1 MSEKEFDFTKKKRVV
16 VKIGSSS
23 LNRGETGNLNFTKL
37 EHLVRELCDMRN
49 RGMDVCLVSSGA
61 IAVGRQ
67 TIGLNER
74 PKDISTKQACAAVGQ
89 ARLMMTYQRM
99 FAEYNQIAGQILMTK
114 NTMVNPVSRENA
126 QNTFEELFRLGV
138 IPIVNENDTV
148 STYEMQFGDNDTLSA
163 IVSSLVGADLLIL
176 LSDIDGLFTDD
187 PHKNPDAKLIKV
199 VDKIDTKL
207 LGMAKGST
215 GSDVGTGG
223 MATKLTAAKIAT
235 LSGADM
241 VIANGVDVCILH
253 HIIDDDFTGTS
264 NSLFMQPSPAICI
277 TFSSPWTSTFFSA
290 RRFINSGRNVSAIF
304 SWMTSDS
311 HALHTPILCVL
322 AFNIISIAISK
333 SAVSST
339 KI

>member
-1 MSEKEFDFTKKKRVV
+1 
-16 VKIGSSS
+16 
-23 LNRGETGNLNFTKL
+23 
-37 EHLVRELCDMRN
+37 
-49 RGMDVCLVSSGA
+49 MDVCLVSSGA

-114 NTMVNPVSRENA
+114 NTMVNPVSRKNA
-126 QNTFEELFRLGV
+126 KNTFEELFRLGV

-187 PHKNPDAKLIKV
+187 PHKNPEAKLIKV
-199 VDKIDTKL
+199 VDKIDAKL

-241 VIANGVDVCILH
+241 VIANGADVCILH
-253 HIIDDDFTGTS
+253 HIIDDDFTGTIFKADKS
-264 NSLFMQPSPAICI
+264 ESFHIAD
-277 TFSSPWTSTFFSA
+277 
-290 RRFINSGRNVSAIF
+290 FIMETIG
-304 SWMTSDS
+304 
-311 HALHTPILCVL
+311 
-322 AFNIISIAISK
+322 
-333 SAVSST
+333 
-339 KI
+339 

>member
-1 MSEKEFDFTKKKRVV
+1 MEQKHFHFNEKKRVV

-23 LNRGETGNLNFTKL
+23 LNYGETGNLNFTKL
-37 EHLVRELCDMRN
+37 EHLVRELCNLRN

-67 TIGLNER
+67 TLGMDER

-89 ARLMMTYQRM
+89 ARLMMIYQRL
-99 FAEYNQIAGQILMTK
+99 FAEYNQVAGQVLMTK

-126 QNTFEELFRLGV
+126 KNTFDELFRLGA

-163 IVSSLVGADLLIL
+163 IVASLIGADLLIL

-187 PHKNPDAKLIKV
+187 PHKNPDAKLIEV
-199 VDKIDTKL
+199 EMDASIY
-207 LGMAKGST
+207 GMAKSST

-235 LSGADM
+235 LSGTDM
-241 VIANGVDVCILH
+241 IIANGRDVCILH
-253 HIIDDDFTGTS
+253 HIFDDSFKGTIFQAKKKESFRIEDFILETID
-264 NSLFMQPSPAICI
+264 
-277 TFSSPWTSTFFSA
+277 
-290 RRFINSGRNVSAIF
+290 
-304 SWMTSDS
+304 
-311 HALHTPILCVL
+311 
-322 AFNIISIAISK
+322 
-333 SAVSST
+333 
-339 KI
+339 